1 MHVRKSHC
9 RRNKHNCVS
18 PAVSAPESPGRIMKV
33 GTSGQ
38 GGWAQGKI
46 AISVLT
52 VFLHENLLSTV
63 HVNCRSLGWR
73 DGLLAKSTEE

>member
-1 MHVRKSHC
+1 
-9 RRNKHNCVS
+9 
-18 PAVSAPESPGRIMKV
+18 MKV